1 MSDIVTVAAVDPGLL
16 TGVCVVEFDPVEGC
30 TKLQSAELKY
40 EELLPWSLTNLGM
53 ADAVV
58 VERFTINQ
66 RTIKNTQAPWSLM
79 GIGVITS
86 VMMLSDRGIILQN
99 PSDAMSL
106 VDNPMLT
113 RLGLWHK
120 GGQGHAND
128 ALRHAV
134 LYAVKKLRWRDPRM
148 LPVDV

>member
-1 MSDIVTVAAVDPGLL
+1 MSDIVTVASIDPGLL
-16 TGVCVVEFDPVEGC
+16 TGVCVVDFNTGEGC
-30 TKLQSAELKY
+30 VKEQSAELKY
-40 EELLPWSLTNLGM
+40 EELLPWALTHLSK
-53 ADAVV
+53 ADVVV

-86 VMMLSDRGIILQN
+86 VQMLSDKDIVLQN
-99 PSDAMSL
+99 PSDAMGL

-134 LYAVKKLRWRDPRM
+134 LYAVKTLRWRDPR
-148 LPVDV
+148 LIEEQK